1 MADLLKILLPLI
13 LSLLDKS
20 KAEQAEILT
29 LYKAVVLTNETPED
43 RLAMKLAE
51 CFVKSSPERQQE
63 LCDAVQ
69 GGSDALDALAA
80 RRYAR
85 ED

>member
-1 MADLLKILLPLI
+1 MENLLKILLPLI

-29 LYKAVVLTNETPED
+29 LYKAVVLCNETPED

-51 CFVKSSPERQQE
+51 CFVKKSPAEQSE
-63 LCDAVQ
+63 LCNAVQ
-69 GGSDALDALAA
+69 GGSEALAA
-80 RRYAR
+80 LAASRAK
-85 ED
+85 